1 MLTLERTDLKK
12 RVVLCPE
19 VLSVIRG
26 EQLIYDYLHS
36 FYECDY
42 KTFFGCLVQI
52 DSVIRSEQYLAA
64 HADYYVREMRIKAYN
79 QFLASYKSVTME
91 SMAATFG
98 VSSEFIDR
106 ELSRFIASNRITAKI
121 DKTAGIIESN
131 RPDQKNASYN
141 SVIKHGDQIL
151 NRIQKLA
158 RLTSTA

>member
-1 MLTLERTDLKK
+1 MIEIESSDSPPNDSNPIPIPTTLFLSPTLFRFTSYELLSYDRFIVLTTLISMLTLERTDLKK

-64 HADYYVREMRIKAYN
+64 HADYYVREMRIKAY
-79 QFLASYKSVTME
+79 VDE
-91 SMAATFG
+91 H
-98 VSSEFIDR
+98 R
-106 ELSRFIASNRITAKI
+106 
-121 DKTAGIIESN
+121 
-131 RPDQKNASYN
+131 YN
-141 SVIKHGDQIL
+141 
-151 NRIQKLA
+151 IQCVA
-158 RLTSTA
+158 RNMYTEK